1 MIVKTLLISAM
12 TLSCVIGIAFEG
24 AGNTVG
30 RRDSSVVVMDDIRLE
45 ASRFTIDSAKATV
58 ELSLISLKET
68 PRELKIN
75 VYGTQ
80 LVDNERNAYYF
91 STLGLGRVLMRFEDK
106 QNYLHYLLQP
116 GTPVKLTI
124 TAENISAEAAAIQVV
139 KIVFED
145 SAEEGR
151 FLDVYLTEPSPA
163 E

>member
-1 MIVKTLLISAM
+1 MKNYLSISILALLCLVASSPSKASLAI
-12 TLSCVIGIAFEG
+12 
-24 AGNTVG
+24 N
-30 RRDSSVVVMDDIRLE
+30 RDSSVIVVDDIRFE
-45 ASRFTIDSAKATV
+45 TVRFAIDPATHTATV
-58 ELSLISLKET
+58 ELTLTSRKAN

-91 STLGLGRVLMRFEDK
+91 STIALGRVLMRFEDK

-116 GTPVKLTI
+116 DTPAKLTI
-124 TAENISAEAAAIQVV
+124 TAEKISAAATALQVV

-151 FLDVYLTEPSPA
+151 FLDAYLTGASD
-163 E
+163 